1 MAVQFKMVPKQNN
14 LVSPPEIKF
23 YPCSVSKGIVTLDD
37 LAKVISS
44 RCTISKADCYGVI
57 IALSDAI
64 GEALSDGK
72 IVKVQNLGSFQLNL
86 LGTAAEDIEALGKS
100 NIKSAKVVY
109 RPSIDLKKK
118 IKGITYKR
126 IR

>member
-1 MAVQFKMVPKQNN
+1 MPVQFKMIPKQNN
-14 LVSPPEIKF
+14 LVTPPEVKF
-23 YPCSVSKGIVTLDD
+23 YPCAVSKGNVNLDD

-57 IALSDAI
+57 SALSDVI

-72 IVKVQNLGSFQLNL
+72 IVKIQNLGSFQLSL
-86 LGTAAEDIEALGKS
+86 LGIASEDETSLGKA
-100 NIKSAKVVY
+100 NIKSARVVY
-109 RPSIDLKKK
+109 RPSKDLKTK

>member
-14 LVSPPEIKF
+14 LVSPPEVKF
-23 YPCSVSKGIVTLDD
+23 YPCAVSKGNVNLDD

-57 IALSDAI
+57 SALSDVI

-72 IVKVQNLGSFQLNL
+72 IVKIQNLGSFQLSL
-86 LGTAAEDIEALGKS
+86 LGTASDEENSLGKA
-100 NIKSAKVVY
+100 NIKSARIVY
-109 RPSIDLKKK
+109 RPSKDLKAK

-126 IR
+126 MR